1 MKGEKFMNLKKI
13 LWIVLFIAIFV
24 CSIAFITTSTRQ
36 ENKNLAVSNIPSNI
50 SDEKISGTINS
61 ENKDPYK
68 ITELDDGTLYSL
80 DGNQVE
86 ADVKLGDKY
95 FDTTIRDMNINPS
108 DYVGKNI
115 QIEGLYFT
123 NRILFICR

>member
-1 MKGEKFMNLKKI
+1 MKGDKFMNLKKI
-13 LWIVLFIAIFV
+13 LFIVLFIVILVCFIAI
-24 CSIAFITTSTRQ
+24 IATSTRK
-36 ENKNLAVSNIPSNI
+36 ENKNLTVSNAPSSI
-50 SDEKISGTINS
+50 SNEKISGTINS

-80 DGNQVE
+80 NGNQVE

-108 DYVGKNI
+108 DYVDKKI

-123 NRILFICR
+123 NRVLFICR

>member
-50 SDEKISGTINS
+50 SDEKISGAINS

>member
-1 MKGEKFMNLKKI
+1 MKGDKFMNLKKI
-13 LWIVLFIAIFV
+13 LWIVLFIVILVCFIAI
-24 CSIAFITTSTRQ
+24 IATSTRK
-36 ENKNLAVSNIPSNI
+36 ENKNLTVSNAPSSI
-50 SDEKISGTINS
+50 SNEKISGTINS

-80 DGNQVE
+80 NGNQVE

-108 DYVGKNI
+108 DYVDKKI

-123 NRILFICR
+123 NRVLFICR